1 MRKRLAVPA
10 LVATLM
16 VPLALAPT
24 PAASLPSAPLT
35 PAGAERVSADVVG
48 YIAFSES
55 RYSTGARAGKNAQGP
70 GDLRVIAG
78 DGSLGINLTEGP
90 ANDIEPAFSPDST
103 EVAFSSDRANRR
115 AGVTDL
121 YVINVYT
128 AEVRRLTFGAGTG
141 AVSWSRDGKTLVVD
155 DRKGL
160 LVVPANGGPA
170 KRLLRTPKGFEDSS
184 PSWAADGTQVV
195 FTRAKIRKDRTV
207 SSSIWN
213 VAADGTNVH
222 RLVGG
227 SGAQQFAAQP
237 AVAPD
242 GFTMAWVT
250 RNAKGATV
258 WLGELYYG
266 VLGNVR
272 PFVVDRSQQFNGPSF
287 APDTSALVVT
297 RLHGN
302 AKHGAELL
310 TVDLKDAK
318 KRILVSVR
326 RGTLTA
332 PTWAD

>member
-16 VPLALAPT
+16 VPLAPT
-24 PAASLPSAPLT
+24 PAASAPTAPAT
-35 PAGAERVSADVVG
+35 PAGAERITADVVG

-55 RYSTGARAGKNAQGP
+55 RYATGARAGKNSQGP

-128 AEVRRLTFGAGTG
+128 AEVRRLTYGAGTG
-141 AVSWSRDGKTLVVD
+141 AVSWSRDGKNLVVD

-160 LVVPANGGPA
+160 LVVPAAGGSA
-170 KRLLRTPKGFEDSS
+170 KRLVRTPKGFEDSS
-184 PSWAADGTQVV
+184 PSWAADGTEVV
-195 FTRAKIRKDRTV
+195 FTRAKVKNDRTV
-207 SSSIWN
+207 SSAIWSIG
-213 VAADGTNVH
+213 VDGSEER

-227 SGAQQFAAQP
+227 SGAQKFATQP
-237 AVAPD
+237 TVAPD

-250 RNAKGATV
+250 REATGTTI

-266 VLGNVR
+266 LLDNVR
-272 PFVVDRSQQFNGPSF
+272 KFVSDRTHQFDAPAF

-297 RLHGN
+297 RLRGN
-302 AKHGAELL
+302 AKHGAELV
-310 TVDLKDAK
+310 TFDLKDAK
-318 KRILVSVR
+318 QRLLVSVR